1 MEGAKT
7 VSVGAVYVPNSYR
20 IHLSQTDQ
28 ERFGGLIPTL
38 RHEFAALLRKNA
50 AERHWQFPGP
60 LVVDFLG
67 DPAVESG
74 RFEVFAAHDAD
85 AVAPADLG
93 PREVV
98 RLLGDQPGSP
108 AGKATKA
115 TKEWVLSS
123 GRLVIG
129 RLPSC
134 DLSLNDQNASRQH
147 AEFVERE
154 DGWWIVDLDSTNG
167 TFVNGSLVKERRL
180 NYGDRIQIGSSRLEF
195 AQAEPAPEGS
205 RAPGD
210 RPGVASPTES
220 VSKPPNA
227 D

>member
-20 IHLSQTDQ
+20 IHLSQSDQ
-28 ERFGGLIPTL
+28 ERFGGLIPAL

-74 RFEVFAAHDAD
+74 RFEVFAEHDAD
-85 AVAPADLG
+85 AVAPPPEPG
-93 PREVV
+93 PRDVV
-98 RLLGDQPGSP
+98 RLLGAQPGSP
-108 AGKATKA
+108 P

-123 GRLVIG
+123 GRLVAG

-134 DLSLNDQNASRQH
+134 DLSLNDQNASRRH
-147 AEFVERE
+147 AEFVQRD

-180 NYGDRIQIGSSRLEF
+180 SYGDRIQIGSTKLEF
-195 AQAEPAPEGS
+195 AQAEPAPAGS
-205 RAPGD
+205 RSPGD
-210 RPGVASPTES
+210 EPGAGPPTQAVA
-220 VSKPPNA
+220 KPLNA

>member
-7 VSVGAVYVPNSYR
+7 VSVGAVYVPNVYR
-20 IHLSQTDQ
+20 IHLSQPDH

-38 RHEFAALLRKNA
+38 RHEFGALLRKNA

-60 LVVDFLG
+60 LVVEFLG
-67 DPAVESG
+67 DPSVESG
-74 RFEVFAAHDAD
+74 RFEVFAEHDAD
-85 AVAPADLG
+85 AVAPVEVG
-93 PREVV
+93 PRDVV
-98 RLLGDQPGSP
+98 RLLGDQPGDQ
-108 AGKATKA
+108 AK
-115 TKEWVLSS
+115 KEWVLTT

-134 DLSLNDQNASRQH
+134 EISLNDQNASRQH
-147 AEFVERE
+147 AEFVWRD

-167 TFVNGSLVKERRL
+167 TFLNGSLVKERRL

-195 AQAEPAPEGS
+195 VQAEPAPDGS
-205 RAPGD
+205 RAPAD
-210 RPGVASPTES
+210 RPGVASPS
-220 VSKPPNA
+220 QAVSKPPNA